1 MRLIAHRGLF
11 NGESP
16 KEENNPS
23 QIDLALEHGFDC
35 EIDLRVENNKLFLG
49 HDEPVHEIDQSWLD
63 LRASKLWIHCKNLGA
78 LNHLLGQKSD
88 LNFFWHQEDDYTLTS
103 AGVIWTYPGIE
114 FNNQCVIVVLELI
127 DLLRIKMGD
136 EGNLFGVC
144 SKYVGLI

>member
-1 MRLIAHRGLF
+1 MAPKLS
-11 NGESP
+11 SP
-16 KEENNPS
+16 VVVHVRRALLRRFRIWVQAMS
-23 QIDLALEHGFDC
+23 QA
-35 EIDLRVENNKLFLG
+35 
-49 HDEPVHEIDQSWLD
+49 EPVHEIDQSWLD

-103 AGVIWTYPGIE
+103 AGVIWTYPGME
-114 FNNQCVIVVLELI
+114 FNHQCVIVVLELI
-127 DLLRIKMGD
+127 DLLKIKMGD